1 MSDPVVLLTARGLVK
16 EFAAGGRR
24 PTLYRALRS
33 SLGGNNAGRRLRSLD
48 DINIEVHAGE
58 IIGVVGPNGAGK
70 TTLLKTVAGLYA
82 PTRGRVEVHGE
93 LALLAA
99 LGVGMIDELSVGDNV
114 HLYGAV
120 CGLHRRTIRERFDE
134 IVGWAELRG
143 FVGAELRTLS
153 TGMQTRLAFAI
164 AMHITS
170 DLILMDEAFSA
181 GDKHFQDRCDLFF
194 REAKHKRRTVLVAT
208 HNLRFVNEFCDRT
221 LWLEKGKQIAFGP
234 TRAVL
239 TDYVEC
245 VSGHGAQNLS
255 DA

>member
-1 MSDPVVLLTARGLVK
+1 MCDRALLLNARGVVK

-33 SLGGNNAGRRLRSLD
+33 ALGGNNDGQRIRSLD
-48 DINIEVHAGE
+48 DINIEVQAGE

-70 TTLLKTVAGLYA
+70 TTLLKTIAGLYV
-82 PTRGRVEVHGE
+82 PTCGRVEVHGE
-93 LALLAA
+93 VALLAA
-99 LGVGMIDELSVGDNV
+99 LGVGMIDELSVADNIY
-114 HLYGAV
+114 LYGAV
-120 CGLHRRTIRERFDE
+120 CGVHRKVLRERFDE

-181 GDKHFQDRCDLFF
+181 GDKQFQDRCDRFF
-194 REAKHKRRTVLVAT
+194 RDAKRQRRTVLVAT
-208 HNLRFVNEFCDRT
+208 HNLRFVREFCDRT
-221 LWLEKGKQIAFGP
+221 LWLEKGRQMAFGP
-234 TRAVL
+234 TCAVL
-239 TDYVEC
+239 SEYLAC
-245 VSGHGAQNLS
+245 VSE
-255 DA
+255 DASRCHPDP

>member
-1 MSDPVVLLTARGLVK
+1 MPEEPEPPPFRQVLTTDTTVEALAQVMAQNPRGLICP
-16 EFAAGGRR
+16 R
-24 PTLYRALRS
+24 
-33 SLGGNNAGRRLRSLD
+33 
-48 DINIEVHAGE
+48 
-58 IIGVVGPNGAGK
+58 
-70 TTLLKTVAGLYA
+70 
-82 PTRGRVEVHGE
+82 
-93 LALLAA
+93 
-99 LGVGMIDELSVGDNV
+99 
-114 HLYGAV
+114 
-120 CGLHRRTIRERFDE
+120 DE

-194 REAKHKRRTVLVAT
+194 QEAKHKRRTVLVAT

-234 TRAVL
+234 TRGVL

-245 VSGHGAQNLS
+245 VSGHGAQSFEDVHLV
-255 DA
+255 